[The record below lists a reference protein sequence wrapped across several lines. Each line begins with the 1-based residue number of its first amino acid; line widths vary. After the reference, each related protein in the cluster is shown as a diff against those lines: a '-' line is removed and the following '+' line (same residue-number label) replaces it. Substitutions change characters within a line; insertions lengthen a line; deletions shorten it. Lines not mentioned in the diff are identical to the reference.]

1 MPAATRAPTVQM
13 KTSGLATASLF
24 LGILSVVFSCLTGIP
39 GLVCGLIGLLQ
50 IRQSKLGGATRLS
63 GYGFATTG
71 MVLSVVFMV
80 LHPMLFFSLMSNGA
94 HAYAKVSGCANNLK
108 GIMLGVHVYADA
120 HRHANDN
127 LFPTDIY
134 DNDGTPLLSWR
145 VAILPYIEEGGLY
158 KKFRLAEPWD
168 SPHNIQLLGEMP
180 ALFRCPAQRN
190 RRSAGMTSYIAVK
203 GDGLF
208 LDPGGKP
215 RVFSDFADGTSR
227 SVAIV
232 EVPPSMEIEWT
243 KPDPPMR
250 DVNGFL
256 EATSNCHGGSRFHA
270 AFADGHVEMLDGG
283 EFNRHTFRK
292 LLTINGGAQIRE
304 E

>member
-1 MPAATRAPTVQM
+1 MPAATRAPTVQV
-13 KTSGLATASLF
+13 KTSGLATASLV
-24 LGILSVVFSCLTGIP
+24 LGILSVVFSWLTGIP
-39 GLVCGLIGLLQ
+39 GLVCGLIGLRQ
-50 IRQSKLGGATRLS
+50 IRQSAHGGATRLS
-63 GYGFATTG
+63 GHGFATTG

-80 LHPMLFFSLMSNGA
+80 LHQMLLCLLSAGE
-94 HAYAKVSGCANNLK
+94 HAKVSACANHLK
-108 GIMLGVHVYADA
+108 WIMFGVHVYADA

-145 VAILPYIEEGGLY
+145 VALLPYLEEVELY
-158 KKFRLAEPWD
+158 RKFRLAEPWD

-180 ALFRCPAQRN
+180 AFFRCPAQRD

-250 DVNGFL
+250 DVDGFL

-270 AFADGHVEMLDGG
+270 AFADGHVEKLDRG

-292 LLTINGGAQIRE
+292 LLTINGGARIRE

>member
-1 MPAATRAPTVQM
+1 
-13 KTSGLATASLF
+13 
-24 LGILSVVFSCLTGIP
+24 
-39 GLVCGLIGLLQ
+39 
-50 IRQSKLGGATRLS
+50 
-63 GYGFATTG
+63 
-71 MVLSVVFMV
+71 
-80 LHPMLFFSLMSNGA
+80 
-94 HAYAKVSGCANNLK
+94 
-108 GIMLGVHVYADA
+108 MLGVHTYADQ
-120 HRHANDN
+120 HCHANDN

-145 VAILPYIEEGGLY
+145 VALLPYLEEGVLY

-168 SPHNIQLLGEMP
+168 SPHNIQLLREMP
-180 ALFRCPAQRN
+180 ACFRYPRHD

-250 DVNGFL
+250 DVDGFL

-270 AFADGHVEMLDGG
+270 AFADGHVEMLDGSKI
-283 EFNRHTFRK
+283 NRQVFRW
-292 LLTINGGAQIRE
+292 LLTINGGEQIPVPVY
-304 E
+304 